1 MNQPEKILIPTPIF
15 NKPTM
20 SVVGKKRDA
29 VESAAIS
36 IPLGLVGQNKSE
48 IKVLFVGMV
57 NSGSRPGKAGL
68 FLPLGLAYL
77 SAAIKN
83 HGYQCDCIDLH
94 TEEIMNT
101 SKTGDLWDHL
111 DHFDYSSY
119 SLVAFGGVFLR
130 AKELQYVSQKIR
142 ERNPGLFQIVGGQ
155 IATIIS
161 DLILETTSVDCVGLY
176 EGEETLVELVQVIES
191 GLDWREVKGLK
202 FRDDNGKPVES
213 PSRPKLTA
221 DKVPPIPDRE
231 SWGFDLIRK
240 AFPVGSPGRYNAVA
254 FASRGCP
261 FTCTFCNPLSGKEI
275 RTREIDDIILELK
288 HLKEEWNVQYV
299 RFFDEV
305 FIGSKDRIRTL
316 CNKMIEEKLHI
327 FWWCQTQVRLMDEDL
342 IILMKKAGCIN
353 ISYGIESGSA
363 LILDEMKK
371 GITPE
376 VARQAVE
383 WTHKHGISPGCSMIA
398 GFPSETKKTIEESRD
413 FLISLNHVQW
423 ESVPEIDYV
432 VPLPD
437 TELFHKSVEMG
448 FITNPQEYIVDLM
461 GDLGRHTQSINL
473 TKMSEEEMKE
483 TIDRC
488 NWEVRRDFYSKHPLR
503 YILYLLRADHLRI
516 DLIFRHFSL
525 KQLIPF
531 LESVAWVAVGK
542 HMYRF
547 KGKFDW
553 FNFTGV
559 KKWLR
564 PLKSF
569 S

>member
-1 MNQPEKILIPTPIF
+1 VNQSIASKAEKKVAAVQPAIISRSSYL
-15 NKPTM
+15 
-20 SVVGKKRDA
+20 GDQKKTG
-29 VESAAIS
+29 V
-36 IPLGLVGQNKSE
+36 
-48 IKVLFVGMV
+48 KVLFVGLV

-68 FLPLGLAYL
+68 FVPLGLAYL
-77 SAAIKN
+77 SAILKN
-83 HGYQCDCIDLH
+83 HGYQYDCIDLH
-94 TEEIMNT
+94 TEEIMNP

-111 DHFDYSSY
+111 HHFDFSDYTM
-119 SLVAFGGVFLR
+119 VAFGGVFLR
-130 AKELQYVSQKIR
+130 PKELKYISKRIR
-142 ERNPGLFQIVGGQ
+142 ECNPNLFQIVGGQ
-155 IATIIS
+155 MATIVS

-176 EGEETLVELVQVIES
+176 EGEETLLELVQSAEKS
-191 GLDWREVKGLK
+191 TDWREVKGLK
-202 FRDDNGKPVES
+202 YRDERGLLVES
-213 PSRPKLTA
+213 PSRAKLIA
-221 DKVPPIPDRE
+221 EKVPPIPDRE
-231 SWGFDLIRK
+231 NWGFELIRK

-261 FTCTFCNPLSGKEI
+261 FTCTFCKPLTGKEI
-275 RTREIDDIILELK
+275 RTRAIEDIILELK

-305 FIGSKDRIRTL
+305 FIGSKARIRSL
-316 CNKMIEEKLHI
+316 CEKMIEEKLNI

-342 IILMKKAGCIN
+342 IKLMKKAGCIN

-376 VARQAVE
+376 VARQAIE

-398 GFPSETKKTIEESRD
+398 GFPSETIGTIEESRD

-423 ESVPEIDYV
+423 ESVPEINYV

-437 TELFHKSVEMG
+437 TELFHKSVEEG
-448 FITNPQEYIVDLM
+448 FITNPQQYIIELM
-461 GDLGRHTQSINL
+461 GDFGRHTKSINL
-473 TKMSEEEMKE
+473 TKMSEDEMTE

-488 NWEVRRDFYSKHPLR
+488 NREIRKDFYSKHPIR
-503 YILYLLRADHLRI
+503 YVFKLFHADHLRI
-516 DLIFRHFSL
+516 DLIFQHFSF
-525 KQLIPF
+525 KQLVPF

-542 HMYRF
+542 HMHHFQGRFRRF
-547 KGKFDW
+547 KFM
-553 FNFTGV
+553 GV

-564 PLKSF
+564 PIKPF